1 MEIHFTNELN
11 FLHLSTF
18 AFASLPEH
26 WTTVFI
32 LSEHL
37 SYLSGN
43 IISWKIMSFKIKMN
57 GNFLLK
63 SLSVDAFFTLEKL
76 CFGGSSWYAIKVRRH
91 KCQIWWFSS
100 QCSCQTSWGN
110 FWRPLFGGTQVSP
123 TCVSDFETVSCS
135 SSVFAMQ
142 ESYRILRLY

>member
-43 IISWKIMSFKIKMN
+43 IISWKIMSFKIKMK

-91 KCQIWWFSS
+91 KCQI
-100 QCSCQTSWGN
+100 
-110 FWRPLFGGTQVSP
+110 
-123 TCVSDFETVSCS
+123 
-135 SSVFAMQ
+135 
-142 ESYRILRLY
+142 